1 VDRISVVKVPG
12 HTFVP
17 RPLSDPARM
26 VAEGITTSHYRHK
39 AVVLVRAACDV
50 VAQHIAPHVGILE
63 GEGAH
68 TKVELGID
76 DFEWLAGYLIGLG
89 LEFEVREPLA
99 LREYMSMLGERLHLA
114 HRG

>member
-1 VDRISVVKVPG
+1 VDRISNVKVPG

-26 VAEGITTSHYRHK
+26 VAEGITTSHYTHK
-39 AVVLVRAACDV
+39 AVVVVRAPHDE
-50 VAQHIAPHVGILE
+50 VAQLIAPHVGVLE
-63 GEGAH
+63 REGDD

-99 LREYMSMLGERLHLA
+99 LRAYMSMLGERLLLA
-114 HRG
+114 HRA